1 MKMFDQIQEAK
12 EQLQADGFED
22 CKIGIVLGTGL
33 GSLLNHVVI
42 EKEVSYDQIPHFPVS
57 TVEFHKGRLVQG
69 SLAGRE
75 VILMEGRM
83 HFYEGYPMDTV
94 AFPLR
99 VLKAMGVETVILSGA
114 AGAMELSWSKGDL
127 MMIRDHI
134 NLQPSNP
141 LIGPNDDR
149 LGVRFLD
156 MSEPYSKSLQEV
168 ARSKAKTLDIN
179 LREGVYVSVPGPMLE
194 SPAEYRYLH
203 RIGADAVGMST
214 VPEVIVARHG
224 GMECLAIIVLT
235 DECDPDDL
243 KPIDIP
249 EILAVAKQ
257 AEEKLIELLTS
268 ILPEI

>member
-1 MKMFDQIQEAK
+1 MFDQIQEAK

-69 SLAGRE
+69 SLAGRK

-99 VLKAMGVETVILSGA
+99 VFKAMGVETVILSGA

-156 MSEPYSKSLQEV
+156 MSEPYSKHLQEV
-168 ARSKAKTLDIN
+168 ARSTAKTLDID

-214 VPEVIVARHG
+214 VPEVIAAKHMGLDCFGVSIVSDLGVPGKIVEVTHEMVQEVASAAEPK
-224 GMECLAIIVLT
+224 MTIIMTEL
-235 DECDPDDL
+235 
-243 KPIDIP
+243 IASI
-249 EILAVAKQ
+249 
-257 AEEKLIELLTS
+257 EE
-268 ILPEI
+268 